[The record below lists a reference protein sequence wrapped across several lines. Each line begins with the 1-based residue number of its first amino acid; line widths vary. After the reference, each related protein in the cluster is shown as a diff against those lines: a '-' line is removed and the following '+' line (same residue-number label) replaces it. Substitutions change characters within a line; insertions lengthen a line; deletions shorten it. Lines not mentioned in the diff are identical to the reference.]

1 MTSILKSCKPR
12 PDLVAGSFNPEIFT
26 ASLRQVVGNYRG
38 DVSVKT
44 AYTDADVFFR
54 EATSPTH
61 GMRQVADHVMRRLG
75 GDNMVPFLTR
85 LETGFGGGK
94 THTLIACTHLA
105 YRGTEIAELAKQVGI
120 VDPKHL
126 LDPGAISVAGIAG
139 DELSVVRGDGDKVL
153 PYTLWA
159 ELAKQVGGDEL
170 LKQVR
175 AEAFTPA
182 APGESFFDAV
192 LGGRKVLIM
201 IDELA
206 QYAAR
211 AEAAHSGMGEQIA
224 AFFMALFNYA
234 RNHEGI
240 AIVVT
245 LASSTDAF
253 AGQTKLL
260 ARLLQS
266 VSGREISQDEA
277 REIGELAIDSIQ
289 SVIARDAMTETPVS
303 SEELSS
309 VLAKRLFADIDMQ
322 AAKSTADLYREFYDK
337 HKDQL
342 PPRCTRATGEGGSD
356 YAELVTKYYPFH
368 PTLVDFLNKKLVT
381 AEDFQ
386 GTRGVLR
393 VLAFAVKSIWQT
405 GVDTTAVH
413 TCHLDTTNPDL
424 VNEILS
430 KTESGDLRNVLTADV
445 GAVRGQ
451 GDLLTTKS
459 NAENA
464 DAENPHP
471 AGIPMQ
477 VYTWRTVFLHSL
489 VGRKQGVASSLFGVV
504 QDQARLELAQP
515 GLPPSQ
521 IDTALSELAKRAF
534 YLRLQDGKYFASL
547 EPSINKALAQIR
559 EGVTE
564 PEIKK
569 ALDAAAR
576 KVVSASVPTF
586 TVHYDVS
593 APDHLPDNHGKPM
606 LGIVNLFSE
615 AIDPEQFVLT
625 ERGSSPR
632 VQQNLVFL
640 LVPETVRANVKAA
653 ESQSQLFGD
662 DQPARNL
669 RELTM
674 IAKDVLAMRRLQKNP
689 QDYSISPKHLSDD
702 REDGFLGRFA
712 ERENA
717 LNTKVT
723 QAYKALWYPSATGQ
737 VVHREIQSA
746 GGEGGI
752 SVINQIR
759 KTLVD
764 DRELI
769 TEEQISASLLGEFK
783 PLFFGKESICRI
795 DAIRKNFLER
805 RSWPVLNDSI
815 LLNQMIRQ
823 GVQKGLW
830 CVYKLGNPD
839 DPRPEEFYSRESE
852 VSGVPINV
860 DLDKAGYGLVTPEGA
875 TQRGWNVNT
884 KVPYETVRGWVKMSI
899 DQLYEPATIKQL
911 ADRVS
916 ESHGKVSEQD
926 VSRVVL
932 DLTRGSEAAVESG
945 GGSKKEVKHGD
956 NALLYNPTATDKV
969 LPTSKAVETGWIKA
983 PQKFIKLDGAVARD
997 KVFPLLKRLSSLYT
1011 RGATSK
1017 VDLLRIERLPLKIG
1031 GQVTV
1036 RFDGLEP
1043 AQIKQMAAM
1052 FDSLITL
1059 GQPND
1064 DTQIE
1069 LTILKPQ
1076 DGCLLIKELEGSK

>member
-38 DVSVKT
+38 DISVKT
-44 AYTDADVFFR
+44 AYTDAEVFFR
-54 EATSPTH
+54 EATSTTH
-61 GMRQVADHVMRRLG
+61 GMRQVANHVMRRLG

-94 THTLIACTHLA
+94 THTLIACAHLA
-105 YRGTEIAELAKQVGI
+105 HRGTEIANLVKQVGV
-120 VDPKHL
+120 VDPKYL
-126 LDPGAISVAGIAG
+126 LAPGAIKVAGIAG
-139 DELSVVRGDGDKVL
+139 DELSVVRGEGDKVL

-159 ELAKQVGGDEL
+159 ELAKQVGGAEL
-170 LKQVR
+170 LNQVK

-182 APGESFFDAV
+182 APGETFFDAV

-309 VLAKRLFADIDMQ
+309 VLAKRLFVEIDTA
-322 AAKSTADLYREFYDK
+322 AAKATAREYRVFYSK
-337 HKDQL
+337 HKGQL
-342 PPRCTRATGEGGSD
+342 PPRCTRATSEGGSD
-356 YAELVTKYYPFH
+356 YADLITKYYPFH
-368 PTLVDFLNKKLVT
+368 PTLVDFLNKKLAT

-393 VLAFAVKSIWQT
+393 VLAFAVKSIWQSSL
-405 GVDTTAVH
+405 DTSAIH

-445 GAVRGQ
+445 GAVRGH

-489 VGRKQGVASSLFGVV
+489 VGRKQGVTSSLFGLV
-504 QDQARLELAQP
+504 QDEARLELAQP

-521 IDTALSELAKRAF
+521 IDTSLSELAKRAF

-593 APDHLPDNHGKPM
+593 APEHLPDNHGKPM
-606 LGIVNLFSE
+606 LGIINLFAE

-625 ERGSSPR
+625 DRSGSPR

-640 LVPETVRANVKAA
+640 LVPDTVRARVITAGT
-653 ESQSQLFGD
+653 QSQLFSD
-662 DQPARNL
+662 DQPSRNL
-669 RELTM
+669 RELTA

-689 QDYSISPKHLSDD
+689 QDYSISPKHISDD
-702 REDGFLGRFA
+702 REDGFLARFA

-723 QAYKALWYPSATGQ
+723 QAYKAIWYPSATGQ

-783 PLFFGKESICRI
+783 PLFFGKESICRV
-795 DAIRKNFLER
+795 DVIRKYFLER
-805 RSWPVLNDSI
+805 RTWPVLSDSA

-830 CVYKLGNPD
+830 CVYKLGNPN

-875 TQRGWNVNT
+875 TQRGWNANA
-884 KVPYETVRGWVKMSI
+884 KVAYDTVRGWVKLAI
-899 DQLYEPATIKQL
+899 DMLHEPATITEL
-911 ADRVS
+911 ADIVA
-916 ESHGKVSEQD
+916 ESHGEVSQQD

-932 DLTRGSEAAVESG
+932 DLTRGSEVAVQSG
-945 GGSKKEVKHGD
+945 DAKKDVKHGD
-956 NALLYNPTATDKV
+956 NALLYTPKTSDKV
-969 LPTSKAVETGWIKA
+969 LPVSKAVESGWIKA

-1017 VDLLRIERLPLKIG
+1017 VDMLRIERLPLKNG

-1036 RFDGLEP
+1036 RFDGLEQ
-1043 AQIKQMAAM
+1043 AQIKQMAAL
-1052 FDSLITL
+1052 FDSLVTL

-1076 DGCLLIKELEGSK
+1076 EDCLLIKELDRSK

>member
-1 MTSILKSCKPR
+1 MTSILQSCKPR
-12 PDLVAGSFNPEIFT
+12 ADLIAGSFNPEIFT

-44 AYTDADVFFR
+44 AYTDAEVFFR
-54 EATSPTH
+54 EATSTTH
-61 GMRQVADHVMRRLG
+61 GMRQVADHVIRRLG

-94 THTLIACTHLA
+94 THTLIACAHLA
-105 YRGTEIAELAKQVGI
+105 YRGTEIADLASQAGI
-120 VDPKHL
+120 IDPKHL
-126 LDPGAISVAGIAG
+126 MAPGAVSVVGIAG
-139 DELSVVRGDGDKVL
+139 DELSVVRGEGDKVL

-159 ELAKQVGGDEL
+159 ELAKQIGGTEML
-170 LKQVR
+170 NTVR
-175 AEAFTPA
+175 AEAFTAA
-182 APGESFFDAV
+182 APGEAFFDTV
-192 LGGRKVLIM
+192 LGGRKTLIM

-245 LASSTDAF
+245 LASATDAF
-253 AGQTKLL
+253 AGQTKQL

-277 REIGELAIDSIQ
+277 REIGEQAIDSIQ

-309 VLAKRLFADIDMQ
+309 VLAKRLFVGIDSE
-322 AAKSTADLYREFYDK
+322 AAASSAEQYRAFYAK

-342 PPRCTRATGEGGSD
+342 PPRATRASSDGGSD
-356 YAELVTKYYPFH
+356 YSDLIAKYYPFH
-368 PTLVDFLNKKLVT
+368 PTLVDFLNKKLAT

-405 GVDTTAVH
+405 GVDTAAIH

-451 GDLLTTKS
+451 GDLLTAKS

-489 VGRKQGVASSLFGVV
+489 VGRKQGIASSLFGLV
-504 QDQARLELAQP
+504 QDEARLELAQP
-515 GLPPSQ
+515 GFPPSQ
-521 IDTALSELAKRAF
+521 VDTALAELARRAF
-534 YLRLQDGKYFASL
+534 YLRHQDGKYFASL

-559 EGVTE
+559 EGVTD

-569 ALDAAAR
+569 ALEAAAR
-576 KVVSASVPTF
+576 KVVSASIPTF
-586 TVHYDVS
+586 AVHYDVS
-593 APDHLPDNHGKPM
+593 APEHLPDNQSKPM
-606 LGIVNLFSE
+606 LGIVNPFAES
-615 AIDPEQFVLT
+615 IDPEQFVLT
-625 ERGSSPR
+625 ERNGAPR

-640 LVPETVRANVKAA
+640 LVPDTVKAA
-653 ESQSQLFGD
+653 VKGASAQSLFGD
-662 DQPARNL
+662 EQPQKNL
-669 RELTM
+669 RELSA
-674 IAKDVLAMRRLQKNP
+674 IAKDVLAMRRLQKSP
-689 QDYSISPKHLSDD
+689 QDYSISAKHLSDD
-702 REDGFLGRFA
+702 REDGFLSRLA

-717 LNTKVT
+717 LNTRVT
-723 QAYKALWYPSATGQ
+723 QAYRSLWYPSATGQ
-737 VVHREIQSA
+737 VVHCEIQSA
-746 GGEGGI
+746 GGEGGV

-759 KTLVD
+759 TALVE

-769 TEEQISASLLGEFK
+769 TEDQISGSLLGEFK
-783 PLFFGKESICRI
+783 PLFFGKESVCKI
-795 DAIRKNFLER
+795 DAVRKNFVER
-805 RSWPVLNDSI
+805 RTWPVLSELT
-815 LLNQMIRQ
+815 LLNRMIRE
-823 GVQKGLW
+823 GVQKGIW
-830 CVYKLGNPD
+830 SVYKLGNPD
-839 DPRPEEFYSRESE
+839 DPRPVEYYSRETDAG
-852 VSGVPINV
+852 GVPINV
-860 DLDKAGYGLVTPEGA
+860 DLDKSGYGLVTPEGA
-875 TQRGWNVNT
+875 TQRGWTVNT
-884 KVPYETVRGWVKMSI
+884 SVPYETVRNWVKATVSEL
-899 DQLYEPATIKQL
+899 DEPYTIKQL
-911 ADRVS
+911 AESVS
-916 ESHGKVSEQD
+916 SKHGD
-926 VSRVVL
+926 VSQQDISAVVL
-932 DLTRGSEAAVESG
+932 DLTRGSEVAVESG
-945 GGSKKEVKHGD
+945 GAKKDVKHGD
-956 NALLYNPTATDKV
+956 NALLYKPAATDKV
-969 LPTSKAVETGWIKA
+969 LPTSKAVEKGWVKA
-983 PQKFIKLDGAVARD
+983 PKKFIKLEGPAARE
-997 KVFPLLKRLSSLYT
+997 KVFGLLKRLSSLYS

-1017 VDLLRIERLPLKIG
+1017 IDMLRIDRLPLKAG
-1031 GQVTV
+1031 GQVSV
-1036 RFDGLEP
+1036 RFDALEP
-1043 AQIKQMAAM
+1043 AQIKQMAAI
-1052 FDSLITL
+1052 FDAFATL
-1059 GQPND
+1059 GQPDD

-1076 DGCLLIKELEGSK
+1076 EGCLLISEVEGAK